1 MHLLSILAGIFF
13 SSGLASLI
21 TVIYVLNK
29 TKIGNTFLED
39 EEFGADIEIEPMTAD
54 DINEYNELRRKKS

>member
-13 SSGLASLI
+13 SSGLAFLI

-29 TKIGNTFLED
+29 TRIGNTFLED
-39 EEFGADIEIEPMTAD
+39 EEFGVDIEIEPMTTD
-54 DINEYNELRRKKS
+54 DINEYNELRRKKR